1 MELKI
6 NRFGDLGSPITT
18 AIMTHGDVEI
28 PWDASVIE
36 KTSFTGKFDIFEQ
49 LNGYWASQP
58 KAKQDKIF
66 DTYIRIKETFGSVW
80 EHEQLTQRLYDLIAE
95 LLSYHELDD
104 VSHYV
109 SFYSN
114 IRIPDTVKAAFID
127 SDDNPGTRERT
138 YVKDDYHWLAVM
150 TLALRAMIPVW
161 GEYISRTE
169 EETGTTYKEYYATR
183 LLAKSNI
190 IHTQAWEKLRVF
202 VEHSLPADKS
212 MVSAI
217 LGGISSEDFP
227 FWILSLVVVRR
238 LTVGDLRGIEPGASL
253 VTFIYKYIGQRAKG
267 HDANFIGAVKEKTLE
282 NHSQDGEN
290 NLSKLE
296 GCKTKQEISAGD
308 IVVQWFYASNVRAV
322 AEKICPGIDP
332 ELLDQSMRSVRV
344 LEGEQL
350 WKPQIVLC
358 QWVLRSALS
367 PRGLELLEKKSV
379 VDCIG
384 IAQAL
389 LWHHG
394 HKELA
399 GLISAVTQT
408 TKNGMSITGT
418 NQRHRIPKELV
429 EEINRHYPFARRAG
443 KQNRPG
449 KVVNSEAVQ
458 SVELVEK
465 MFSEHDWRLTLPPK
479 WVQELTGTSD
489 QRYPVPADIKI
500 KLAQLVLAIAKRVF

>member
-1 MELKI
+1 MKLEI
-6 NRFGDLGSPITT
+6 NRFSEIGSLATT
-18 AIMTHGDVEI
+18 AIMTHGEASI
-28 PWDASVIE
+28 QWDASVIE

-49 LNGYWASQP
+49 LNGYWETQP

-66 DTYIRIKETFGSVW
+66 STYVRIKETFGSIW
-80 EHEQLTQRLYDLIAE
+80 DHDLLTQRLYDLIAE
-95 LLSYHELDD
+95 LLSYHELED
-104 VSHYV
+104 VAHYV

-114 IRIPDTVKAAFID
+114 IRIPDTVKATFVD

-138 YVKDDYHWLAVM
+138 YLKEDYHWLAVM
-150 TLALRAMIPVW
+150 TLALRSMIPVW

-169 EETGTTYKEYYATR
+169 EEAGTTYKEYYATR
-183 LLAKSNI
+183 LLAKSGI

-238 LTVGDLRGIEPGASL
+238 LTVGDLRGVEPGASL

-308 IVVQWFYASNVRAV
+308 IAVQWFYASNTEMV
-322 AEKICPGIDP
+322 AKRICPDIDMQV
-332 ELLDQSMRSVRV
+332 LQQSLTSVQA
-344 LEGEQL
+344 LQGQQL
-350 WKPQIVLC
+350 WKPQVVVS
-358 QWVLRSALS
+358 QWVLRPALS
-367 PRGLELLEKKSV
+367 PRGQELLEKMTV
-379 VDCIG
+379 IDCIG
-384 IAQAL
+384 VTQAL
-389 LWHHG
+389 LWHRG
-394 HKELA
+394 HKEIA
-399 GLISAVTQT
+399 GLVSAIAQSS
-408 TKNGMSITGT
+408 KNAMSLTGT
-418 NQRHRIPKELV
+418 NQRHRIPKDLV
-429 EEINRHYPFARRAG
+429 EEINRLYPYSRRAG
-443 KQNRPG
+443 KQNRSG
-449 KVVNSEAVQ
+449 KAMNSEAVQ
-458 SVELVEK
+458 AVELVEK
-465 MFSEHDWRLTLPPK
+465 MFSEHDWRLTLPPA
-479 WVQELTGTSD
+479 WVHELTGTND

-500 KLAQLVLAIAKRVF
+500 KLAQLVLAIAKRTF